1 MMVLTQVD
9 AFGDDSDNNKNGEDL
24 WWVALKAA
32 NGKADGE
39 EGEEGDSDQMLKE
52 MFDKLQWLF
61 HCFYDFAQGEKENQI
76 RNMQIEKY
84 DHRTNTITHS
94 TTSNSANI
102 INIYALFFFLLT
114 SKAKCQRLFLSSS
127 LMMIK
132 ILSSVVL

>member
-52 MFDKLQWLF
+52 MFW
-61 HCFYDFAQGEKENQI
+61 
-76 RNMQIEKY
+76 
-84 DHRTNTITHS
+84 
-94 TTSNSANI
+94 
-102 INIYALFFFLLT
+102 
-114 SKAKCQRLFLSSS
+114 
-127 LMMIK
+127 
-132 ILSSVVL
+132 

>member
-1 MMVLTQVD
+1 MIVLTQFD
-9 AFGDDSDNNKNGEDL
+9 AVGVESDYSKNVEDL

-39 EGEEGDSDQMLKE
+39 QGEEDDSDQMLKE

-61 HCFYDFAQGEKENQI
+61 HCFDDFAQGEKENQI

-94 TTSNSANI
+94 TTSNSTNI
-102 INIYALFFFLLT
+102 INTGIV
-114 SKAKCQRLFLSSS
+114 FLSSDLQS
-127 LMMIK
+127 
-132 ILSSVVL
+132 